1 MASEKEKKGKEWT
14 ASSAVNEF
22 DEYLRQSDPER
33 REKAV
38 IWKPKISDLRAVDRS
53 REPLKSLRHLEPRG
67 KSGVDFYLKLQYNII
82 LFNEVQRWPQTPIKK

>member
-1 MASEKEKKGKEWT
+1 MMASEKEKKGKEWT

-38 IWKPKISDLRAVDRS
+38 IWKTAVGLQAVDGLQAS
-53 REPLKSLRHLEPRG
+53 DFFHELAPKGGVVLCLCNGGGMRETARTG
-67 KSGVDFYLKLQYNII
+67 A
-82 LFNEVQRWPQTPIKK
+82 T